1 MQKKMNDKV
10 LKIKFINLK
19 TTIKNITK
27 ILIDNKWQFLNDI

>member
-1 MQKKMNDKV
+1 MQKKMNNKV

-19 TTIKNITK
+19 TTIKNIIK

>member
-1 MQKKMNDKV
+1 MQKKMNNKV

-27 ILIDNKWQFLNDI
+27 ILIDNKW